1 MNTPVKSIPEE
12 LLVLEV
18 LSRSSSNR
26 SRILSANISDLVLAW
41 LKSQLQSFPDDEEML
56 SFGESSEENRDDE
69 WMRSTSLLLT
79 IIDHFNAVFLPITPQ
94 RGLEGMQRAEA
105 SSNCSLLCGVELTRL
120 LVKCKEK
127 KEDAWTAMTRWLK
140 REIMLCFF
148 HESSER
154 QTTMEESL
162 AAAGE
167 EVWLRRISGDLAS
180 DASESLPEAVDRDLL
195 VFLLLQP
202 TVSDQVAEL

>member
-1 MNTPVKSIPEE
+1 MNTPLKSIPNE

-18 LSRSSSNR
+18 LSRSASNR
-26 SRILSANISDLVLAW
+26 SRILSANISDLVLSW

-56 SFGESSEENRDDE
+56 SFGESSEENRDEE

-79 IIDHFNAVFLPITPQ
+79 IIDHFNALFLPIVPQ
-94 RGLEGMQRAEA
+94 RGLEGMQRAEI
-105 SSNCSLLCGVELTRL
+105 SSSCDLLCGVELTRL

-127 KEDAWTAMTRWLK
+127 KEESWAAMTRWLK

-154 QTTMEESL
+154 QTIIRESL

-167 EVWLRRISGDLAS
+167 TVWLRRITGDLDS
-180 DASESLPEAVDRDLL
+180 DDVVNTETVDRDLL

-202 TVSDQVAEL
+202 TLSDRVAAL